1 MRLGAVYPQNELG
14 GDPDAVRRIGQ
25 AVEEL
30 GYDHLLAYDHV
41 LGAVHEGR
49 TPPLTGPYT
58 EHDPFHDPFV
68 LFSYLAGRT
77 ERIEFVTGIL
87 IAPQRQ
93 TALIAKQAA
102 DLAVLS
108 GNRFRLGV
116 GNGWNHVEYDAL
128 GEDFHTRGARLG
140 EQVEL
145 IRRLWS
151 QPVVDFDG
159 RFDRVERAGILPVP
173 EQPIPI
179 WFGAASEPAFRRA
192 VRLGDGLIFAGSIQR
207 IRKSWARIQK
217 MLDEEGRD
225 PTTFGGEAGFEASS
239 NPHAIIAEIE
249 EWTALGGTHMCVKTL
264 NAGFT
269 SVDQHIDYF
278 AAVAHALGRA

>member
-49 TPPLTGPYT
+49 IPPLTGPYT

-102 DLAVLS
+102 DLALLS

-128 GEDFHTRGARLG
+128 GEDFHTRGARLE
-140 EQVEL
+140 EQVGL
-145 IRRLWS
+145 IRRLWAE
-151 QPVVDFDG
+151 PVVEFAG
-159 RFDRVERAGILPVP
+159 RFDAIDRAGILPVP
-173 EQPIPI
+173 DQPIPI

-192 VRLGDGLIFAGSIQR
+192 ARLGDGIIFATTLQQSR
-207 IRKSWARIQK
+207 RAWTRIQE
-217 MLDEEGRD
+217 MLAEEGRD
-225 PTTFGGEAGFEASS
+225 PATFGGELGFPASEP
-239 NPHAIIAEIE
+239 PHAIVAEIE
-249 EWTALGGTHMCVKTL
+249 EWTALGGTHISVRTL
-264 NAGFT
+264 GARFT